1 MPPMRLTEF
10 GAIVYLGLGLGF
22 PGTAMALPD
31 RVDEQPAMR
40 WFELPA
46 LDRTR
51 IVREISQDADANFLD
66 VFACI
71 TLFAK
76 DQEHRSTPL
85 ANVLWLCS
93 PLSR

>member
-1 MPPMRLTEF
+1 MKLSKL
-10 GAIVYLGLGLGF
+10 GATLCLGLWLGA
-22 PGTAMALPD
+22 PMSSAVALTD

-40 WFELPA
+40 WFELPP

-51 IVREISQDADANFLD
+51 IVREIAESADANFLD

-76 DQEHRSTPL
+76 DQEHRSSPL